1 MTPGGPPAAPRA
13 QAPSTQAPPR
23 AAGAL
28 PAPPRDDDDPD
39 AWRHGLAH
47 AHVPHASEHAPASPP
62 PIAAATTP
70 ASPPT
75 DDPTLPPAFAWKRAL
90 ASLGPLSRAIVEDHA
105 AFLSYE
111 GGVLRLAARG
121 DRQLAQVQE
130 HVRHADFTA
139 WLPGFRNVQVIID
152 AVGRTGREARNAAE
166 AQALAAARTAADASK
181 VLARLVTAFGGV
193 VEEVEPLVVAPFHE
207 PEEEMNTDV

>member
-1 MTPGGPPAAPRA
+1 MTPARTEAGGPPTAAG
-13 QAPSTQAPPR
+13 APSTQALPR

-28 PAPPRDDDDPD
+28 TAPPPHDDDDPD

-47 AHVPHASEHAPASPP
+47 AHAPHASGPAAASPP
-62 PIAAATTP
+62 PVAAATTP
-70 ASPPT
+70 S

-139 WLPGFRNVQVIID
+139 WLPGFRNVQVIVD

-181 VLARLVTAFGGV
+181 VLARLVNAFGGV